1 MLKKPWLH
9 FLVLGLCLF
18 MAGRWAFP
26 VPKPVLGPP
35 NKARLQA
42 MIENY
47 GQFSRD
53 EISPALLSR
62 FVDAELRDE
71 LLFREALQRD
81 LQYRDAAIE
90 QRIIRNMRFL
100 DADTQADDATLVE
113 QGYALRLPLTDE
125 VIRRRLVQI
134 MERLI
139 VASARIA
146 PPTSDEIA
154 ARYQRDISIWLEPPL
169 YSFSHV
175 FLSVE
180 RVGEMPDLIAKVE
193 ADEMSS
199 EQARALGAP
208 FLSGYDF
215 KLQSAEQMSRV
226 FGAVFAEQL
235 TALDPVPGDWVG
247 PMTSAFGQHY
257 VFIAAVQPERTMPL
271 EEVSL
276 KIEGALVREAEER
289 AVDDWVSNAFIGYEV
304 VRS

>member
-9 FLVLGLCLF
+9 FLVLGLFLF

-35 NKARLQA
+35 NAARLQA
-42 MIENY
+42 MTENY
-47 GQFSRD
+47 RQFSRD
-53 EISPALLSR
+53 EVSPEVLSR

-71 LLFREALQRD
+71 LLFREALQRG

-100 DADTQADDATLVE
+100 DADTQADDAALIE

-139 VASARIA
+139 VATARNA

-154 ARYQRDISIWLEPPL
+154 ARYQRDIASWLEPPL

-180 RVGEMPDLIAKVE
+180 RADEMPGLIAAVE
-193 ADEMSS
+193 ADQMNN

-215 KLQSAEQMSRV
+215 SLQSADQMTRV

-235 TALDPVPGDWVG
+235 TVLDPAPGNWIG
-247 PMTSAFGQHY
+247 PIASAFGQHY

-271 EEVSL
+271 EEASQ

-289 AVDDWVSNAFIGYEV
+289 AVEEWVDNAFVGYEV